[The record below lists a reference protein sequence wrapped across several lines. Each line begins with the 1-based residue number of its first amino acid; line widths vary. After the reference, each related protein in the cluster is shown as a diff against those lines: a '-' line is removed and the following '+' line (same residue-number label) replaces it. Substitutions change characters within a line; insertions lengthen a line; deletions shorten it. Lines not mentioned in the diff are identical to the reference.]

1 MIDISSQSILPYI
14 CGLWGLLPLKSR
26 MYSNVFA
33 FLAFACCAFVYSAV
47 IYTFMLLLSWSLKH
61 LKHIKH
67 MFNMR
72 TRFSLLYSRRRT
84 SEENSNYLATPKPR
98 RGKQQC
104 PSSHLGM
111 CWQVLELCKRVF
123 PKA

>member
-47 IYTFMLLLSWSLKH
+47 IYTFTFM
-61 LKHIKH
+61 
-67 MFNMR
+67 
-72 TRFSLLYSRRRT
+72 
-84 SEENSNYLATPKPR
+84 
-98 RGKQQC
+98 
-104 PSSHLGM
+104 
-111 CWQVLELCKRVF
+111 VF
-123 PKA
+123 KTFETY